1 MSIFDATY
9 QAVKCTSLDDRKE
22 DQPDTGKLW
31 KSGKNILDH
40 MPMNISEAEIAPLVT
55 VGKLAVINTK

>member
-31 KSGKNILDH
+31 KSGNDILDH
-40 MPMNISEAEIAPLVT
+40 MTVDISKAEIAALVA
-55 VGKLAVINTK
+55 VSELAVIDS